1 MKSLILAFL
10 FVFTFHDFHTSLT
23 EINYNSQTK
32 SLELSVRV
40 FSDDLEIALTNYNK
54 GKTVKIEDPAA
65 KIDPL
70 IEQYFRHNLAIIS
83 TLKEVKF
90 AKFYGK
96 EQEADATWLYFEV
109 FDCENI
115 KDFTLYNAIM
125 QELFKDQTN
134 LVNVIYPG
142 KKKTLV
148 FDTEVRTHPWPF

>member
-1 MKSLILAFL
+1 MKSLILAL
-10 FVFTFHDFHTSLT
+10 YCVFTFHDFHTSLT
-23 EINYNSQTK
+23 EVNYNSQSR

-40 FSDDLEIALTNYNK
+40 FTDDLEIALTNFNK
-54 GKTVKIEDPAA
+54 GKSVKMEEPSAKVDP
-65 KIDPL
+65 I
-70 IEQYFRHNLAIIS
+70 IEQYFRRNLAIIS
-83 TLKEVKF
+83 PDKEVKF

-109 FDCENI
+109 FEGDNI

-134 LVNVIYPG
+134 LVNIMYPG

-148 FDTEVRTHPWPF
+148 FDSEVRVHPWPF